1 MARVCVIDK
10 TRGNNVMIRYDYVRI
25 DVYVLQ
31 HASRERRRKQ
41 VLASKFIVQIECIH
55 QQIYQNNN
63 NISSNTFIV

>member
-1 MARVCVIDK
+1 
-10 TRGNNVMIRYDYVRI
+10 MIRYDYVRI

-55 QQIYQNNN
+55 QQIYQNDN